1 MWWKAEVADLHRV
14 EDRLS
19 TVYIERCHLDRDENA
34 VVVVNKERTVRIPAA
49 MLATVLLGP
58 GTRTTHAAIALLADS
73 GTSVCWVGEN
83 GVRMYASGLGAARG
97 AQVIHRQAF
106 LVTRPSERLQVA
118 RAMYQMRFPDDD
130 VSRLTLQQL
139 RGKEGGRVK
148 QLYREHSER
157 TGVRWDKRKYRV
169 GEAQIGDDVNRLLS
183 AANTALYGIAHA
195 AIVGVGASPAL
206 GFVHRGSA
214 ISFVLDIADL
224 YKAEYTIP
232 LAFDL
237 AASGRADESDARFAL
252 RDRVARGNLM
262 PRIVRDVLQL
272 LMGTVDVSMDDAR
285 ELWDDGDGVVEGG
298 YNWGSSDEVE
308 YVEISGPELP
318 DASGGGGVT
327 Q

>member
-34 VVVVNKERTVRIPAA
+34 VVVINKERTVRIPAA
-49 MLATVLLGP
+49 MLAAVLLGP

-73 GTSVCWVGEN
+73 GTSVCWVGES
-83 GVRMYASGLGAARG
+83 GVRMYAAGLGAARG
-97 AQVIHRQAF
+97 AQVIHRQAY
-106 LVTRPSERLQVA
+106 LATRPSDRLKVA

-157 TGVRWDKRKYRV
+157 TGVRWDRRRYRV
-169 GEAQIGDDVNRLLS
+169 GETSASDPVNLMLS

-195 AIVGVGASPAL
+195 AIAGVGASPSL

-237 AASGRADESDARFAL
+237 AAAGMVDESDARFAL
-252 RDRVARGNLM
+252 RDRVARGKLM
-262 PRIVRDVLQL
+262 PRIVRDILML
-272 LMGTVDVSMDDAR
+272 LMDTKDISFDDSR
-285 ELWDDGDGVVEGG
+285 ELWDDSDGSVEGG
-298 YNWGSSDEVE
+298 LNWGPDAEAPDFVQ
-308 YVEISGPELP
+308 ISGPEIA
-318 DASGGGGVT
+318 DEVAT
-327 Q
+327 RI